1 MLDGERKI
9 SVERRLKICCDRS
22 YGMIDSTLTFQ
33 QFREK
38 EQLYWVRDKAIA
50 IQLAKHTH
58 THVRLAEAKS
68 LICRVHK
75 RTQCIRVSSHVH
87 PLKTNARAQ

>member
-58 THVRLAEAKS
+58 THTHVRLAEANS
-68 LICRVHK
+68 WICRVH
-75 RTQCIRVSSHVH
+75 
-87 PLKTNARAQ
+87 

>member
-1 MLDGERKI
+1 
-9 SVERRLKICCDRS
+9 
-22 YGMIDSTLTFQ
+22 MIESTLTFQ

-58 THVRLAEAKS
+58 THTHTHVRLAEAKS
-68 LICRVHK
+68 WICRVHK
-75 RTQCIRVSSHVH
+75 RTQCFRVSSHVH
-87 PLKTNARAQ
+87 ALKTNARAQ